1 MEESRSTGWSGSFKV
16 GAVRLIGYEAVRLIG
31 GVVGDGRAVSFRH
44 PEGVEAFAL
53 SEALLG
59 VWSNV
64 VVRLC
69 ASVMDCECCCYCSS

>member
-1 MEESRSTGWSGSFKV
+1 ML
-16 GAVRLIGYEAVRLIG
+16 RLVGYEAVRLIG
-31 GVVGDGRAVSFRH
+31 SVVGDGRAVSFRH

-64 VVRLC
+64 VVLC
-69 ASVMDCECCCYCSS
+69 VLVWCNGLRVLLLL